1 MLHFQCSTLSFT
13 NYYMSRVYFLF
24 QKEGTLN
31 VPAGNSSPFSL
42 FLLKIIN
49 GKIYTLKDK
58 GK

>member
-1 MLHFQCSTLSFT
+1 MFYFFLFQK
-13 NYYMSRVYFLF
+13 VYFLF